1 MLFNS
6 PEFLLVFLPFVLVGY
21 YALLRRR
28 FEMTAVKFMV
38 VCSLFFYGWWEPM
51 YVPLIVGSILFN
63 YLIGRALA
71 RNRAAR
77 GGKALLGFG
86 VAVNLGLLGGF
97 KYANFAL
104 GNIAALTGGDLDF
117 VDIAL
122 PLAISFFTF
131 QQIAYLVDAYQ
142 GKVEEPGFATYCLFV
157 SFFPQLIAGPIVH
170 HRETIPQFLK
180 PHQSDAMWRNLS
192 IGFTIAT
199 IGLFK
204 KLVLADRAGYWADQS
219 FGAVA
224 RGIDVSFIEA
234 WGGVLGFSFEI
245 YFDFS
250 GYSDM
255 AIGLARMFGIILPL
269 NFASPYKATSIIEF
283 WRGWHLTLTRFLRDY
298 LYFPL
303 GGNRRGLVRRYVNLM
318 LVMLLG
324 GLWHGAN
331 WTFVAWGGLH
341 GVFLA
346 INHGWRAWRGD
357 PGDSTAVGRWA
368 GRLLTFTA
376 VTVAWVFFRADS
388 FPSSLTMLRGLAG
401 LNGVVLPAHYAD
413 VLGGLGPWLS
423 GLGVAFG
430 SLPAYGGGWQLVTL
444 AGLLGFVWLL
454 PNTQEI
460 MRDFEPALDAR
471 PARSPIAWRPS
482 LASGLMVAGI
492 ASYLTLSLLQGS
504 SGEFIYFEF

>member
-6 PEFLLVFLPFVLVGY
+6 PEFLLLFLPVVLAGY
-21 YALLRRR
+21 YALRHHR
-28 FEMTAVKFMV
+28 FEMAAVRFLV
-38 VCSLFFYGWWEPM
+38 VCSLFFYGWWEPL

-63 YLIGRALA
+63 YLIGRVLT
-71 RNRAAR
+71 RHHAAG
-77 GGKALLGFG
+77 GGKVVLAFG
-86 VAVNLGLLGGF
+86 VALNLGLLGVF
-97 KYANFAL
+97 KYANLA
-104 GNIAALTGGDLDF
+104 IDSMAALTGSDMGA
-117 VDIAL
+117 VDIIL

-142 GKVEEPGFATYCLFV
+142 GKVEEPSLATYCLFV

-170 HRETIPQFLK
+170 HREMIPQFLK
-180 PHQSDAMWRNLS
+180 CHQTDVVWRNLA

-224 RGIDVSFIEA
+224 RGIDVSFIDA
-234 WGGVLGFSFEI
+234 WVGVLGFSFEI

-250 GYSDM
+250 GYTDM

-269 NFASPYKATSIIEF
+269 NFASPYKATSIIDF
-283 WRGWHLTLTRFLRDY
+283 WRGWHMTLTRFLRDY

-303 GGNRRGLVRRYVNLM
+303 GGNRLGSARRYLNLM
-318 LVMLLG
+318 IVMLLG

-346 INHGWRAWRGD
+346 VNHGWRAWRGD
-357 PGDSTAVGRWA
+357 SGDSTAVGRWT

-376 VTVAWVFFRADS
+376 VTVAWVFFRADN
-388 FPSSLTMLRGLAG
+388 FPASLTMLRGLGG
-401 LNGVVLPAHYAD
+401 LNGVVLPIHYAD
-413 VLGGLGPWLS
+413 ILGGLMPWLS
-423 GLGVAFG
+423 GLGVTFG
-430 SLPAYGGGWQLVTL
+430 ALPVYGGGWQLVIL

-460 MRDFEPALDAR
+460 MGDFEPAFDAR
-471 PARSPIAWRPS
+471 PTRALIRWQPS
-482 LASGLMVAGI
+482 LASGLMIAVL
-492 ASYLTLSLLQGS
+492 ASYLTLSLLQGP

>member
-6 PEFLLVFLPFVLVGY
+6 PEFLLLFLPIVLVGY
-21 YALLRRR
+21 YAFRHRRM
-28 FEMTAVKFMV
+28 EMAAVKFLV
-38 VCSLFFYGWWEPM
+38 ACSLFFYGWWEPL

-63 YLIGRALA
+63 YFIGRALT
-71 RNRAAR
+71 RHHAA
-77 GGKALLGFG
+77 GGSKALLTFG
-86 VAVNLGLLGGF
+86 IAANLSLLGVF
-97 KYANFAL
+97 KYTNFAI
-104 GNIAALTGGDLDF
+104 GSVAALTGGTLGT
-117 VDIAL
+117 IHIIL

-142 GKVEEPGFATYCLFV
+142 GKAEESNLAVYFLFV

-170 HRETIPQFLK
+170 HREMMPQFLK
-180 PHQSDAMWRNLS
+180 LQRLDVVWRNLS

-204 KLVLADRAGYWADQS
+204 KVALADRAGYWGNQS

-224 RGIDVSFIEA
+224 KDIDVSFIEA
-234 WGGVLGFSFEI
+234 WVGVLGFSFQI

-269 NFASPYKATSIIEF
+269 NFASPYKATSIIDF
-283 WRGWHLTLTRFLRDY
+283 WRGWHMTLTRFLRDY

-303 GGNRRGLVRRYVNLM
+303 GGHRLGSARRYANLM
-318 LVMLLG
+318 IVMLLG

-346 INHGWRAWRGD
+346 VNHGWRAWRGD
-357 PGDSTAVGRWA
+357 PVDSTATGRWL
-368 GRLLTFTA
+368 GRVLTFTA
-376 VTVAWVFFRADS
+376 VTVAWVFFRAEN
-388 FPSSLTMLRGLAG
+388 FPASLTMLRGLAG
-401 LNGVVLPAHYAD
+401 LNGVVLPVHYAD
-413 VLGGLGPWLS
+413 VLGGVTPWLTAN
-423 GLGVAFG
+423 GITFG
-430 SLPAYGGGWQLVTL
+430 ALPVYGGGWQLVTL
-444 AGLLGFVWLL
+444 AGLLGFVWFL

-460 MRDFEPALDAR
+460 MGEFEPALDAR
-471 PARSPIAWRPS
+471 PSRSLIRWQPS
-482 LASGLMVAGI
+482 LASGLVIAAL
-492 ASYLTLSLLQGS
+492 ASYLTLSLLQGE

>member
-6 PEFLLVFLPFVLVGY
+6 PEFLLLFLPFALAGY
-21 YALLRRR
+21 YMLRHRR
-28 FEMTAVKFMV
+28 FETAAVRFLV
-38 VCSLFFYGWWEPM
+38 VCSLFFYGWWEPI
-51 YVPLIVGSILFN
+51 YLTLIVGSILFN
-63 YLIGRALA
+63 YVVGRALL
-71 RNRAAR
+71 RRPT
-77 GGKALLGFG
+77 KAVLTFG
-86 VAVNLGLLGGF
+86 VVMNLGLLGVF
-97 KYANFAL
+97 KYANLAI
-104 GNIAALTGGDLDF
+104 GSVASLTGGALGA
-117 VDIAL
+117 VDIIL

-131 QQIAYLVDAYQ
+131 QQVAYLVDAYQ
-142 GKVEEPGFATYCLFV
+142 GKVEEPGFTTYCLFV

-170 HRETIPQFLK
+170 HREMIPQFLQR
-180 PHQSDAMWRNLS
+180 HEIDVVWRNLA

-204 KLVLADRAGYWADQS
+204 KLVLADRAGFWGDQS

-234 WGGVLGFSFEI
+234 WVGVLGFSFQI

-250 GYSDM
+250 GYTDM

-269 NFASPYKATSIIEF
+269 NFASPYKATSIIDF
-283 WRGWHLTLTRFLRDY
+283 WRGWHMTLTRFLRDY

-303 GGNRRGLVRRYVNLM
+303 GGNRLGPARRYVNLM
-318 LVMLLG
+318 IVMLLG
-324 GLWHGAN
+324 GLWHGAS

-341 GVFLA
+341 GVYLA
-346 INHGWRAWRGD
+346 VNHGWRAWRGA
-357 PGDSTAVGRWA
+357 PVEPTAVGRWS

-388 FPSSLTMLRGLAG
+388 FGASLVMLRGLAG
-401 LNGVVLPAHYAD
+401 FNGVVLPAHYAD
-413 VLGGLGPWLS
+413 VLGGLTPWLS

-430 SLPAYGGGWQLVTL
+430 ALPAYSGGWQLVTL

-460 MRDFEPALDAR
+460 MAGFEPALDAR
-471 PARSPIAWRPS
+471 PSRSLIRWRPS
-482 LASGLMVAGI
+482 LASGLVVAAL
-492 ASYLTLSLLQGS
+492 ASYLTLSLLQGP